1 MASQTMSMRI
11 SEDIQEA
18 FKAATLESGLKQE
31 EFLVALLKNYQQASD
46 QEESNLTQEKTQVR
60 AGLERIRVLLEAV
73 IDRASDQSRQAEES
87 IKDREA
93 EFKNKLAEL
102 QTDIQKKNE
111 TISALTAENKRL
123 AENEESRE
131 MLRQA
136 FQEKEKAAQMDIKS
150 LQGRLKILESVVD
163 EKNKLKTELEEY
175 KEKMRNMELSH
186 QKEINKIMESESKKL
201 QDFILAYQDKK

>member
-150 LQGRLKILESVVD
+150 LQGKLKILESVVD
-163 EKNKLKTELEEY
+163 EKNKLKTELEGY
-175 KEKMRNMELSH
+175 KEKMRDMELSH

-201 QDFILAYQDKK
+201 QDFILADQDKK